1 MEQLADEINKHN
13 QAYYVD
19 NNPTI
24 SDELYDSLFQELVR
38 LEQQYPQF
46 KTLFSPTERVG
57 AAARTEAVKVK
68 HKIPLLSIHTETDY
82 TAQGAYDFDGR
93 VRRELELTPQRSSC

>member
-24 SDELYDSLFQELVR
+24 SDELYDSLFQELV
-38 LEQQYPQF
+38 
-46 KTLFSPTERVG
+46 S
-57 AAARTEAVKVK
+57 
-68 HKIPLLSIHTETDY
+68 
-82 TAQGAYDFDGR
+82 
-93 VRRELELTPQRSSC
+93 